1 MRPRSRA
8 APLGQ
13 GLWSFARV
21 RGVRRD
27 QHLRRRQVEGRQSP
41 PQSAGCQA
49 RLCLLRC
56 PLSSPDSGQAKVY
69 RLLRRKSSLELFFFF
84 PPLFLVTVKDHEF
97 PTRERCLS
105 EVRRYLQEAQ
115 PWAGDR
121 GHALQLTGA
130 QTPCCF

>member
-27 QHLRRRQVEGRQSP
+27 RHLRRRQVGGRQ
-41 PQSAGCQA
+41 GCQA

-56 PLSSPDSGQAKVY
+56 PLSSPDSGQAEVC
-69 RLLRRKSSLELFFFF
+69 RLLRRKSSIELFFFFF
-84 PPLFLVTVKDHEF
+84 PPLFLVTVKGHEF

-105 EVRRYLQEAQ
+105 EVRRYSQEAQ
-115 PWAGDR
+115 PWAEDR

-130 QTPCCF
+130 QTPRCF